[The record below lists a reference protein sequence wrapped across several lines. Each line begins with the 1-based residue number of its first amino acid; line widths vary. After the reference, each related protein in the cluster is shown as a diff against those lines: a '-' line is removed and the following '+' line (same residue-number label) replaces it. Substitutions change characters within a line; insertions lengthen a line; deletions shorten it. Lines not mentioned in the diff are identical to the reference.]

1 MLKDT
6 LHYIAFVKNSLCW
19 LLNNNYDGT
28 LTFKDGP
35 LRQRVHTADMI
46 SKTHYQSVGNMP

>member
-1 MLKDT
+1 MLNDA
-6 LHYIAFVKNSLCW
+6 LHYIVFVKSSLCW

-28 LTFKDGP
+28 LTFKNGS

-46 SKTHYQSVGNMP
+46 SKKHYQSVGNMP

>member
-1 MLKDT
+1 MLNGA
-6 LHYIAFVKNSLCW
+6 LHCLAFVKSSLCW
-19 LLNNNYDGT
+19 LFNDNYDET

-46 SKTHYQSVGNMP
+46 SKTHYQSVGNIQ

>member
-1 MLKDT
+1 MLNGA
-6 LHYIAFVKNSLCW
+6 LHCIAFVKSSLCW
-19 LLNNNYDGT
+19 LLNNNYDET

>member
-46 SKTHYQSVGNMP
+46 SKTHYQSVGNIP